1 MKVAPS
7 RSTQASSKPSGGAA
21 THLSVLSRVR
31 RFWRNKRTVARNLA
45 DTTADLS
52 KHAGNSF
59 IDIMGGSRNGGTA
72 FANGAAD
79 GAVNDPRPA
88 LAGQQQ

>member
-1 MKVAPS
+1 MA
-7 RSTQASSKPSGGAA
+7 STQASSKPTGGTA
-21 THLSVLSRVR
+21 TRPSVLSRFR

-79 GAVNDPRPA
+79 GAVNGPRPA
-88 LAGQQQ
+88 LPLAGQQ

>member
-1 MKVAPS
+1 MAS
-7 RSTQASSKPSGGAA
+7 MQASSKPPGGTA
-21 THLSVLSRVR
+21 TRPSVLSRFR

-52 KHAGNSF
+52 KDAGNSF

-79 GAVNDPRPA
+79 GAVNGPRPVPP
-88 LAGQQQ
+88 LAEEQH